1 MPDWLVTLLKEEG
14 QVVNNGSISNMFPP
28 LVTRFLT
35 EISRHS
41 PRSCSTSRAKSNDA
55 VRIPLPPKRTACV
68 EAKARRYAITIGLKA
83 GYPVFRALGLIIVGK
98 GGFCGYRNIQ
108 MLVSQIVRAQATGH
122 ERFSNTFPSI
132 FQIQDLIE
140 HAWDMGYNAQG
151 RIETGGI
158 KGTRKYIG
166 TPEAYAVF
174 CSLGIP

>member
-1 MPDWLVTLLKEEG
+1 
-14 QVVNNGSISNMFPP
+14 
-28 LVTRFLT
+28 
-35 EISRHS
+35 
-41 PRSCSTSRAKSNDA
+41 
-55 VRIPLPPKRTACV
+55 
-68 EAKARRYAITIGLKA
+68 
-83 GYPVFRALGLIIVGK
+83 
-98 GGFCGYRNIQ
+98 